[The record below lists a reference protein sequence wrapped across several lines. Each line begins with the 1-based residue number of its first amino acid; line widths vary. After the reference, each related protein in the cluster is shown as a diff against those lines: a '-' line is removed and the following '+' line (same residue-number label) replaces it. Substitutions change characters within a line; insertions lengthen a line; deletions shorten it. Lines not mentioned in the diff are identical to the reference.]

1 MDRGA
6 WRAAVHG
13 VTKSWTCLSTYTY
26 KKVNDVPGY
35 FEILFFCSVFH
46 ISTGTS
52 WILTIKIFI
61 KDAPSSIDTYKKL
74 FISYSTVSVFPS
86 SGVSSVFGDYCE
98 LVFKAS
104 AEQQTGKNGG
114 T

>member
-1 MDRGA
+1 MYLA
-6 WRAAVHG
+6 TLKFYSFV
-13 VTKSWTCLSTYTY
+13 LFSTLALEH
-26 KKVNDVPGY
+26 PG
-35 FEILFFCSVFH
+35 FC
-46 ISTGTS
+46 
-52 WILTIKIFI
+52 LTIKIFI

-104 AEQQTGKNGG
+104 AKQQTGKNGG